1 MSQRLGWRSVAPP
14 GPFSCLSV
22 RPTGARRRREVG
34 NPVLINEKGDRAW
47 PRPVFPRVSRRVTR
61 WRILRSAVFG
71 HGARTPN
78 LGRSAMN
85 AGGPPRS
92 SASTPP
98 VACRPASA
106 PPAKRVAMRRAGL
119 AIGTSCSR
127 HGRRLRDNRKA
138 DSSSVLGFSRGVR
151 PGLCLH
157 RHGRQT
163 SPACDPVRTR

>member
-22 RPTGARRRREVG
+22 RPTGAQRRREVG
-34 NPVLINEKGDRAW
+34 NPVQINEKAARAW
-47 PRPVFPRVSRRVTR
+47 PRPVFPTVSRRVTR
-61 WRILRSAVFG
+61 GRILLSAVFG
-71 HGARTPN
+71 QGARTPN

-106 PPAKRVAMRRAGL
+106 PPARRVAMRPAGL
-119 AIGTSCSR
+119 AIGTSWRR
-127 HGRRLRDNRKA
+127 HESGLRDNRKA
-138 DSSSVLGFSRGVR
+138 DSAPVLGFSRAAR
-151 PGLCLH
+151 PGPCLH
-157 RHGRQT
+157 RHERQT
-163 SPACDPVRTR
+163 SPACAPGRTR